1 MPKTS
6 LSMMV
11 IAWGQYIHW
20 AQLQFERFASIGDG
34 DSDSHQ
40 IGVFAHWLA
49 AEYVVLEGWRE
60 LGITDKRVSKLI
72 QLYPENCETLRRCR
86 NAVYHF
92 QPEIL
97 DRRIINCLQNKNE
110 EAVWSISLHYEF
122 QRLLIAYPYA
132 LSGTIEE
139 QAEVAD
145 EMERCIGWIPKD
157 IPATRRIQLLRKC
170 LEFQRMLASNDSPNI
185 EEGSRLIDSTLE
197 QLARVEDMPFVS
209 KLTRWSVD

>member
-6 LSMMV
+6 SSTMI

-20 AQLQFERFASIGDG
+20 AQLQFERFSSIGVD
-34 DSDSHQ
+34 DSDSRQ
-40 IGVFAHWLA
+40 IGIFAHWLA

-72 QLYPENCETLRRCR
+72 ELYPENCETLRRCR

-97 DRRIINCLQNKNE
+97 DRRIINCLKDQNE
-110 EAVWSISLHYEF
+110 EAVWSIALHYEF
-122 QRLLIAYPYA
+122 QRILIAYPYA

-139 QAEVAD
+139 QAEIANEIEFCV
-145 EMERCIGWIPKD
+145 GWMPKD
-157 IPATRRIQLLRKC
+157 IPSARKILLLRKC
-170 LEFQRMLASNDSPNI
+170 LEFQRTIAASDSPNI
-185 EEGSRLIDSTLE
+185 EEGRRLVDSTLE
-197 QLARVEDMPFVS
+197 KLAEIEDMSFAS
-209 KLTRWSVD
+209 KLTRWTVD

>member
-1 MPKTS
+1 
-6 LSMMV
+6 MMI

-20 AQLQFERFASIGDG
+20 AQLQYERFASIRDG

-92 QPEIL
+92 QSEIL
-97 DRRIINCLQNKNE
+97 DRRIINCLQNQNE
-110 EAVWSISLHYEF
+110 EAAWSIALHYEF

-139 QAEVAD
+139 QAELAD
-145 EMERCIGWIPKD
+145 EMAHCIGWMPERNPTYRKIE
-157 IPATRRIQLLRKC
+157 LLRKC
-170 LEFQRMLASNDSPNI
+170 MKFQQMLASNDSPNK
-185 EEGSRLIDSTLE
+185 EDASRLVLATLK
-197 QLARVEDMPFVS
+197 QLAEIEDAPFAS
-209 KLTRWSVD
+209 KLARWSAD